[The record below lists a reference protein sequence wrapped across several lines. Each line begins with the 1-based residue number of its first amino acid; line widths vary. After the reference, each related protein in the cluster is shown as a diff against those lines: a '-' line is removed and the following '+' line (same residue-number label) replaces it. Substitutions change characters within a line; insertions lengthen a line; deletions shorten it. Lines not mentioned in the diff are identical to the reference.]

1 MSRVHLHGCTRN
13 FDMHTMDV
21 SSPVAFLHSPFLIPV
36 FTLLVSIF
44 SFLLFF
50 TNKSRRPFGSN
61 GGKRLPP
68 SPWGFPILG
77 HLPLLGPLPHRKL
90 RSLAEAH
97 GPVMLLRLGGVPT
110 IVASSAAAAQ
120 EAMKTRDL
128 AFASRPSVRMAERLL
143 YGRDMAFAPYGEY
156 WRQARR
162 VCVLHLLSARRVAS
176 FGRVREQEA
185 AALLDR
191 VRRRSGSPATMNLT
205 DELISYTNAVISRAT
220 FGDDGGYGINGGL
233 AEVFADFEELLGTAT
248 VGEFVPWLAW
258 VDTLMGLDAKAA
270 RMSKIMDGLL
280 EQVIADHRQRRLTGG
295 RLVGEGEE
303 DHRDFV
309 DVLLDVSEAGEDAGG
324 IQFDTVGIKAI
335 VLDMFAAATD
345 TTYTTL
351 VWAMAELINHPTKMR
366 KLQDE
371 IRATIVGNGTNHM
384 NGDDLSK
391 LHYLR
396 AVIKETL
403 RLHAPLPL
411 LLPRETL
418 EDTELL
424 GYHVPARTRVVI
436 NAWAIGRD
444 MESWEHADKFMPER
458 FMDGPMEYE
467 VGHGDFRS
475 VPFGAGRRGCPGVG
489 FAVPSI
495 ELALASLLYHFDWE
509 LPAAAKASKLD
520 MSELYGLSVRLKANL
535 CLVAK
540 PWSP

>member
-1 MSRVHLHGCTRN
+1 
-13 FDMHTMDV
+13 MDV

-50 TNKSRRPFGSN
+50 TKKSRPFGSN

-68 SPWGFPILG
+68 SPWGLPILG

-97 GPVMLLRLGGVPT
+97 GPVMLLRFGGVPT

-143 YGRDMAFAPYGEY
+143 YGHDMAFAPYGEY

-176 FGRVREQEA
+176 FGRVREQEV

-191 VRRRSGSPATMNLT
+191 VRRVACASAGSRPDGDNAVVNLT

-280 EQVIADHRQRRLTGG
+280 EQVIADHRQRRLGGG
-295 RLVGEGEE
+295 RLVGDGEE

-309 DVLLDVSEAGEDAGG
+309 DVLLDVSEAGEDARG
-324 IQFDTVGIKAI
+324 IQIDTVGIKAI
-335 VLDMFAAATD
+335 VL
-345 TTYTTL
+345 
-351 VWAMAELINHPTKMR
+351 VR
-366 KLQDE
+366 
-371 IRATIVGNGTNHM
+371 
-384 NGDDLSK
+384 
-391 LHYLR
+391 YLGKHD
-396 AVIKETL
+396 V
-403 RLHAPLPL
+403 
-411 LLPRETL
+411 
-418 EDTELL
+418 
-424 GYHVPARTRVVI
+424 
-436 NAWAIGRD
+436 
-444 MESWEHADKFMPER
+444 
-458 FMDGPMEYE
+458 
-467 VGHGDFRS
+467 
-475 VPFGAGRRGCPGVG
+475 
-489 FAVPSI
+489 
-495 ELALASLLYHFDWE
+495 
-509 LPAAAKASKLD
+509 
-520 MSELYGLSVRLKANL
+520 L
-535 CLVAK
+535 CFC
-540 PWSP
+540 